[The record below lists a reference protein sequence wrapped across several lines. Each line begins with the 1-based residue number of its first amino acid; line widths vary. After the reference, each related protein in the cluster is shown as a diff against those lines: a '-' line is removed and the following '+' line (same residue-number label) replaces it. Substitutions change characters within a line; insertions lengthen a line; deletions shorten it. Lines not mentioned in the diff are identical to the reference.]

1 MPTSATGTLISKP
14 LHQRGFTLVEILV
27 VMVIIG
33 VLAAGALLSLGTL
46 GQDRQLDTE
55 RDRLLTL
62 LDVVREQAGMQSNE
76 YGLRCFAGGY
86 EFVVYQPRAGL
97 WQRITDDRTLRRR
110 HLPDGLLLSLVV
122 DGRAVVLPKEGAKEA
137 APQVLLY
144 SSGELNPFELTLR
157 RDGVPGGFRIAA
169 GGDEDRLEAV
179 ALPAGAT

>member
-1 MPTSATGTLISKP
+1 
-14 LHQRGFTLVEILV
+14 
-27 VMVIIG
+27 
-33 VLAAGALLSLGTL
+33 
-46 GQDRQLDTE
+46 
-55 RDRLLTL
+55 
-62 LDVVREQAGMQSNE
+62 MQSNE

-122 DGRAVVLPKEGAKEA
+122 DGRAVVLPKEDAKEA

-157 RDGVPGGFRIAA
+157 REGVPGGFRIASS
-169 GGDEDRLEAV
+169 GDDDHLEAA